1 MAKEIKKQSLKSSGL
16 EKIVVNVGVGK
27 LSSQS
32 NFQDKILPEITK
44 ELSLISGQKP
54 MLRSARMSIA
64 GFKLRAGT
72 PVGLKTTL
80 RKKRMDDFLSKLIQ
94 IVLPRVRDFR
104 GLKPESIDPSGNL
117 TIGLKEHLVFPEVS
131 PETSKTNFGLEITLV
146 PKLRGK
152 EKAVALYKELRIPFS
167 K

>member
-1 MAKEIKKQSLKSSGL
+1 MIQIKKKPLQSSGL

-27 LSSQS
+27 LSSQP

-44 ELSLISGQKP
+44 ELGLISGQKP
-54 MLRSARMSIA
+54 MVRPARMSIA

-80 RKKRMDDFLSKLIQ
+80 RKKRMNDFLNKLVQ

-104 GLKPESIDPSGNL
+104 GLKPESIDPNGNL

-131 PETSKTNFGLEITLV
+131 PETSKTNFGMEITLV
-146 PKLRGK
+146 PKLKNK
-152 EKAVALYKELRIPFS
+152 EKAVALYKALKIPL
-167 K
+167 KHG